1 MVVLVF
7 TGGASLVMD
16 SGVTVAFIAQ
26 LILTALDLTDLRG
39 GLDVAE
45 AQTLLINVAL
55 LVFLFRN
62 CCESCQK
69 KEEVKAKAN
78 DGKTENKP
86 VSAPKADASP
96 LPASTSAP
104 KKPQVDEVVKS
115 TKSNKGK

>member
-1 MVVLVF
+1 M
-7 TGGASLVMD
+7 MD
-16 SGVTVAFIAQ
+16 SGVTVGIIAQ

-55 LVFLFRN
+55 LVFLLRN

-69 KEEVKAKAN
+69 KEEVKGKAN
-78 DGKTENKP
+78 DEKAENKP
-86 VSAPKADASP
+86 VSVPKAEVSLPSAS
-96 LPASTSAP
+96 ASAP

-115 TKSNKGK
+115 TKTNHRGK